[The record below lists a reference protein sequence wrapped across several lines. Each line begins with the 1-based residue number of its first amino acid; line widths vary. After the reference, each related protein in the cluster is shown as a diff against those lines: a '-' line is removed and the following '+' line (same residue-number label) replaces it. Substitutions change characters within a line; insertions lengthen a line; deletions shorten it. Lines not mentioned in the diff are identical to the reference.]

1 VDLFGDHPVQVAQAS
16 LEAAIV
22 LALAML
28 FVLLSV
34 RVVARRSAWKP
45 MPATVTP
52 RHTLRLAWPGRDDT
66 DIPSA
71 RRRALGTSLPTRA
84 PPQPPD
90 PAQRFCPAPSGR
102 FRRRR
107 MT

>member
-1 VDLFGDHPVQVAQAS
+1 VDLFGDHPVQVAQAA
-16 LEAAIV
+16 LETAIV
-22 LALAML
+22 LALATL
-28 FVLLSV
+28 IVLLSV
-34 RVVARRSAWKP
+34 RAVARRSAWTPTPAIATP
-45 MPATVTP
+45 MYA
-52 RHTLRLAWPGRDDT
+52 LRIVRPGRDEA

-71 RRRALGTSLPTRA
+71 RRALGTSLPTRA